1 MIIDCLRVR
10 HRIQGRLDR
19 GEGALTD
26 RDALHLQSCAR
37 CGGLL
42 RGYSLFGRELRRQ
55 AGIAVAESGVPR
67 WDGIFAAARVP
78 AGSAAVPAAARANGA
93 RSRHA
98 HPFGGGVARRLPAWT
113 STVAARAA
121 LLAVVLC
128 LGALFG
134 YREYRAAAARS
145 FVRSSTTEFV
155 DAIFAS
161 SIFSASPPAAPSQGT
176 AADAAWFDATSPSAQ
191 LPLPPVSAGAR
202 QTPPTP

>member
-1 MIIDCLRVR
+1 MTI
-10 HRIQGRLDR
+10 RLLLADDQELIR
-19 GEGALTD
+19 TALARLLDLEEDLCVVASVARGDEVAAAAAGGPGEGA
-26 RDALHLQSCAR
+26 
-37 CGGLL
+37 
-42 RGYSLFGRELRRQ
+42 
-55 AGIAVAESGVPR
+55 AG
-67 WDGIFAAARVP
+67 
-78 AGSAAVPAAARANGA
+78 PAAAGANGA

-202 QTPPTP
+202 QTPPPPTP